1 MKKIVLICTAV
12 LLACG
17 TSYGW
22 ARVAHATVAK
32 IAENHLTPK
41 AKKTLGKYL
50 NGKSITYY
58 ASYADDYKPEMLMDL
73 GFEPSNAK
81 RKVTFPHSFSVDN
94 DYNILRGQREGDKFV
109 KNCVY
114 LVDEYA
120 ADLKANHREMEDSLR
135 MLKIVMLVHW
145 LGDMHC
151 PKHIR
156 YPEEQTLGYYKV
168 KWGNRSVRYHD
179 VWDGIFY
186 DGLHPW
192 GFIEC
197 AEMLD
202 DCSKEQIKAITAGN
216 VYDWGKDM
224 AKSARGVNEFK
235 EGDVIDIHTFRNKY
249 RDLAEHSVRNAGYR
263 LAALLNDIF
272 K

>member
-1 MKKIVLICTAV
+1 MKRV
-12 LLACG
+12 LLSIIAVVVLCG

-32 IAENHLTPK
+32 IAENNLSPK
-41 AKKTLGKYL
+41 AKKMLDKYL
-50 NGKSITYY
+50 DGKSITYY

-81 RKVTFPHSFSVDN
+81 RKVTFPHSFSVDEN
-94 DYNILRGQREGDKFV
+94 YNILRNQRDGDKFV

-120 ADLKANHREMEDSLR
+120 ADLKANHRNMEDSLR
-135 MLKIVMLVHW
+135 MLKIAMLVHW

-156 YPEEQTLGYYKV
+156 FPEEQTLGYYKV
-168 KWGNRSVRYHD
+168 KWRGRSMRYHD
-179 VWDGIFY
+179 VWDGVFY

-197 AEMLD
+197 AELLD
-202 DCSKEQIKAITAGN
+202 DCDKSEIKAITAGD
-216 VYDWGKDM
+216 VYDWGVDI
-224 AKSARGVNEFK
+224 AKRARCVNEFK
-235 EGDVIDIHTFRNKY
+235 EGDVIDTHAFRNKY
-249 RDLAEHSVRNAGYR
+249 RDLAETAVRDAGYR
-263 LAALLNDIF
+263 LAKLFNEIF

>member
-1 MKKIVLICTAV
+1 MKRLLLVCTAV

-32 IAENHLTPK
+32 IAENHLSPK
-41 AKKTLGKYL
+41 AKRMLDKYL
-50 NGKSITYY
+50 DGKSISYY

-81 RKVTFPHSFSVDN
+81 RKVTFPHTFSVDEN
-94 DYNILRGQREGDKFV
+94 YNILRGQRDGDKFV

-114 LVDEYA
+114 LADEFA
-120 ADLKANHREMEDSLR
+120 ADLKANHRNMEDSLR
-135 MLKIVMLVHW
+135 MLKIVMIVHW

-156 YPEEQTLGYYKV
+156 YPEDQTIGYYKV
-168 KWGNRSVRYHD
+168 KWRGRSVRYHD
-179 VWDGIFY
+179 VWDGVFFEE
-186 DGLHPW
+186 LHPW
-192 GFIEC
+192 GLVDC

-202 DCSKEQIKAITAGN
+202 DCDKSEIKAITAGN
-216 VYDWGKDM
+216 VYDWGVDI
-224 AKSARGVNEFK
+224 AKRARCVNEFK
-235 EGDVIDIHTFRNKY
+235 EGDVIDIHAFRNKY
-249 RDLAEHSVRNAGYR
+249 RNLAETAVRDAGYR
-263 LAALLNDIF
+263 LAAVFNEIF

>member
-1 MKKIVLICTAV
+1 V

-32 IAENHLTPK
+32 IAENHLSPK
-41 AKKTLGKYL
+41 AKKMLDKYL
-50 NGKSITYY
+50 DGKSITYY

-81 RKVTFPHSFSVDN
+81 RKVTFPHSFSVDDN
-94 DYNILRGQREGDKFV
+94 YNILRGQRDGDKFV

-114 LVDEYA
+114 LADEYA
-120 ADLKANHREMEDSLR
+120 ADLKANHRDMDDSLR
-135 MLKIVMLVHW
+135 MLKIAMIVHW

-156 YPEEQTLGYYKV
+156 VPEEQTLGYYQV
-168 KWGNRSVRYHD
+168 KWGSRSVRYHD
-179 VWDGIFY
+179 VWDGIFF
-186 DGLHPW
+186 DPLHPW
-192 GFIEC
+192 GFNEC
-197 AEMLD
+197 AELLD
-202 DCSKEQIKAITAGN
+202 DCDKNEIKAITKGN
-216 VYDWGKDM
+216 VYDWGADI
-224 AKSARGVNEFK
+224 AKRARCVNEFK
-235 EGDVIDIHTFRNKY
+235 EGDVIDTHAFRNKY
-249 RDLAEHSVRNAGYR
+249 RNLVETAVRDAGYR
-263 LAALLNDIF
+263 LAAMFNTIF